1 MSSKLSKKLQTK
13 DQVMLNND
21 NKKGSTEDENSIKK
35 VNEKKFQKKDEK
47 QKKRKIQWEEEKEV
61 IKKYLSERYPL
72 SKQKIDKI
80 IEEKAE
86 KYIDIDKYQTFFLQ
100 HQAKKLSDKIKK
112 SKKLNNAPDEVKAY
126 FDLEAK
132 ESMNYSSDEEDDTN
146 NGEESESDEYNSD
159 DELPEL
165 EEDTTSTRKR
175 KCEFSTLDESSPKKK
190 DASVLRWLPNGDKVS
205 DFVLLFSYFLIF
217 NQFIDYKCFFSVLW

>member
-1 MSSKLSKKLQTK
+1 
-13 DQVMLNND
+13 MLNND

-86 KYIDIDKYQTFFLQ
+86 KYIDID
-100 HQAKKLSDKIKK
+100 
-112 SKKLNNAPDEVKAY
+112 
-126 FDLEAK
+126 
-132 ESMNYSSDEEDDTN
+132 
-146 NGEESESDEYNSD
+146 
-159 DELPEL
+159 
-165 EEDTTSTRKR
+165 
-175 KCEFSTLDESSPKKK
+175 
-190 DASVLRWLPNGDKVS
+190 
-205 DFVLLFSYFLIF
+205 
-217 NQFIDYKCFFSVLW
+217 